1 MEQEESTTP
10 DTVNADIVKHTHI
23 VEQPEHEEED
33 QINMN
38 TKSEHKKKEEDLTKY
53 LHVSFIL
60 VKIIICCR
68 LRGMMIMR
76 ICGKRYW
83 VWCISGLGYGEIE
96 WFGLGYWE
104 FGCFLFVREIYWLG
118 FGFIF
123 NDI

>member
-1 MEQEESTTP
+1 
-10 DTVNADIVKHTHI
+10 
-23 VEQPEHEEED
+23 
-33 QINMN
+33 
-38 TKSEHKKKEEDLTKY
+38 
-53 LHVSFIL
+53 
-60 VKIIICCR
+60 
-68 LRGMMIMR
+68 MIMR